1 MIWRDA
7 SLSPLSKINSACV
20 FQLEH
25 GRSRIQLLTVI
36 MYLMSITGISF
47 LAVNHTFVIII
58 IIIIIII
65 ISIFESYMVKAV

>member
-1 MIWRDA
+1 MRPCP
-7 SLSPLSKINSACV
+7 SLSKINSAGV

-25 GRSRIQLLTVI
+25 GMSRIQLLTVI

-58 IIIIIII
+58 INV
-65 ISIFESYMVKAV
+65 ISIFESCMVKAV

>member
-7 SLSPLSKINSACV
+7 SLSSLSKINSAYV

-25 GRSRIQLLTVI
+25 GMSRIQLLTVI

-58 IIIIIII
+58 IIINI
-65 ISIFESYMVKAV
+65 ISIFESCIVKAV

>member
-1 MIWRDA
+1 MRPCP
-7 SLSPLSKINSACV
+7 SLSKINSACV

-25 GRSRIQLLTVI
+25 GMSRIQLLTVI

-58 IIIIIII
+58 INI
-65 ISIFESYMVKAV
+65 ISIFESCMVKAV